1 MKPIQLIGK
10 LHRLSLFFCILPN
23 PKVFFASLFIVL
35 TFLATS
41 PFGKAANE
49 IDALGLCSALKERRV
64 LLNQLPKEDLKEAI
78 TSIHDS
84 IYGDFQTAFEKIL
97 EKIPLHFQEL
107 KLGAPREDF
116 ETMFLNNMSSA
127 FMVPTQAILELN
139 SKIGKD
145 IETVITTFE
154 RNLTQQERS
163 ILGKYLYIPSDGNP
177 TLSHQEEAYRALTA
191 TPFDG
196 AMFIQKNNEYTAF
209 EVQQMK
215 DLYTTITQDS
225 LFIVSRIWNGLQA
238 RGLISL
244 DKHLYHSNA
253 IEQVNLQ
260 IKTLAEDIRRE
271 FANSVAC
278 M

>member
-1 MKPIQLIGK
+1 MKPIQLISK
-10 LHRLSLFFCILPN
+10 LHRLPLFFGILPN

-49 IDALGLCSALKERRV
+49 TDVPELCSVLKERRV
-64 LLNQLPKEDLKEAI
+64 LLQLPKEDLKEAI
-78 TSIHDS
+78 MPIHDS
-84 IYGDFQTAFEKIL
+84 IYGDLQTVFEQ
-97 EKIPLHFQEL
+97 IPLHFQEL
-107 KLGAPREDF
+107 KFDATREDL

-127 FMVPTQAILELN
+127 FLVPMQAIGGLI
-139 SKIGKD
+139 SKINKD

-163 ILGKYLYIPSDGNP
+163 ILGEYLYILSDETP

-191 TPFDG
+191 TPFDV
-196 AMFIQKNNEYTAF
+196 AIFIQKNNEYTAF
-209 EVQQMK
+209 EVQQTM
-215 DLYTTITQDS
+215 DLYTTMTQDR
-225 LFIVSRIWNGLQA
+225 LLPIVSILWNGLQA
-238 RGLISL
+238 TGFMLQ
-244 DKHLYHSNA
+244 DKRFHHPKF
-253 IEQVNLQ
+253 IKEVNLK

-271 FANSVAC
+271 FANFVAC